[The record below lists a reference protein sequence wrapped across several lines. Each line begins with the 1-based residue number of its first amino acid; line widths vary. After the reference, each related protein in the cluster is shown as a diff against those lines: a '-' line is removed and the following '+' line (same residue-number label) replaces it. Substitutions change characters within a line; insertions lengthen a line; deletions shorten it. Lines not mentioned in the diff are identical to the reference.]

1 MPNVQLAAFM
11 ISITILHI
19 RFLSNVR
26 STHIHHIYLG
36 EEGMNQVCLE
46 FQKCKMF
53 LFKDFKNRNTCHMC
67 TSSVEFRT
75 VKRDTISNDL
85 M

>member
-1 MPNVQLAAFM
+1 MYAV
-11 ISITILHI
+11 
-19 RFLSNVR
+19 
-26 STHIHHIYLG
+26 HIYIIFILG
-36 EEGMNQVCLE
+36 EGMNQVCLE

>member
-19 RFLSNVR
+19 RFLSNV
-26 STHIHHIYLG
+26 HIYIIFIWG

>member
-1 MPNVQLAAFM
+1 M

-26 STHIHHIYLG
+26 SAQYIIFILG
-36 EEGMNQVCLE
+36 EGMNQVCLE

>member
-1 MPNVQLAAFM
+1 
-11 ISITILHI
+11 
-19 RFLSNVR
+19 
-26 STHIHHIYLG
+26 
-36 EEGMNQVCLE
+36 MNQVCLE